1 MHQLSGL
8 DAAFLAM
15 ETSAVYGHV
24 GSICVVDPSTA
35 LEPLTLERLQSV
47 IASRLHLVPP
57 FRRRLAEVPFGFDQP
72 YWIEDPDFDIEF
84 HVRELALPAPGDDKQ
99 LAEQA
104 ARLHARPLDRRRPL
118 WELYLISGLSGG
130 RAAIYTKV
138 HHAAIDGV
146 SGNDILGAVLDLS
159 PEGRDLGE
167 VPPWQCDEVPGSI
180 PLLARS
186 LLTLAWQPVRAVR
199 VGAAV
204 AASLPGLAR
213 TATMPELP
221 LVGRFLPRR
230 GSSAVLQQSGLRAP
244 RTPFNR
250 TLSPHRR
257 WAFRTLPLDDVKEVK
272 RAAGATVNDVVM
284 ALTAGALRTW
294 LLDHDALPDGPLIAA
309 VPVSVRTEAQKGT
322 GGNRVSTMIAPMG
335 THLADPLER
344 LRYAHDAM
352 RAAKDQH
359 GALPADLL
367 SDVTQFAMPALAG
380 QAARVAARLRLVEWL
395 SPFNLIVSNVPGPSR
410 PLYYAGAKLLAYYPL
425 SAIADGQGLNITVMS
440 YADGMHFGLIA
451 DRELVPDVDRMA
463 GYLADELDALKKAL
477 AEA

>member
-24 GSICVVDPSTA
+24 GSICVLDPSTA
-35 LEPLTLERLQSV
+35 PEPLTLERLQTV

-84 HVRELALPAPGDDKQ
+84 HVRELALPAPGDDRQ

-130 RAAIYTKV
+130 RLAIYTKV

-146 SGNDILGAVLDLS
+146 SGNDILAAVLDLS

-167 VPPWQCDEVPGSI
+167 VPPWECDEVPGSI
-180 PLLARS
+180 PLLVRS
-186 LLTLAWQPVRAVR
+186 LVTLAWQPVRAVR

-204 AASLPGLAR
+204 VASLPGLAR
-213 TATMPELP
+213 TTTLP
-221 LVGRFLPRR
+221 SLPVVDRLLPRR

-250 TLSPHRR
+250 PLSPHRR
-257 WAFRTLPLDDVKEVK
+257 WAFRTIPLEDVKEVK

-284 ALTAGALRTW
+284 ALTAGALRRW
-294 LLDHDALPDGPLIAA
+294 LLDHDALPDAPLIAA
-309 VPVSVRTEAQKGT
+309 VPVSIRTEQQQGT

-335 THLADPLER
+335 THLADPLDR

-367 SDVTQFAMPALAG
+367 ADVTQFAMPALAG

-410 PLYYAGAKLLAYYPL
+410 PLYYAGARLLAYYPL

-440 YADGMHFGLIA
+440 YDDGMHFGLIA

-463 GYLADELDALKKAL
+463 GYLADELDELKKAL